1 METNDQQQELLGALE
16 ALGGS
21 AGNGKLRELQGCDE
35 LTYAAIKAHLLSA
48 GLLLA
53 GRGRG
58 GSVSLLGS
66 ASLQPH
72 PPTPEPQRRLHLY
85 QAPSPAASR
94 TSRPSSG
101 AWPTCCGGMKCRA
114 TAAR

>member
-1 METNDQQQELLGALE
+1 ME

-21 AGNGKLRELQGCDE
+21 AGNGKLRQLLSWDE
-35 LTYAAIKAHLLSA
+35 PTYAAIKAHLLSA

-58 GSVSLLGS
+58 GLVSLLGS

-72 PPTPEPQRRLHLY
+72 PPTPEPQRRLHRY
-85 QAPSPAASR
+85 QAPSPA
-94 TSRPSSG
+94 TS
-101 AWPTCCGGMKCRA
+101 
-114 TAAR
+114 